1 MFSIYAVTDQGQ
13 RTRSQ
18 LMTVLSQQDGL
29 TRNEIVQASSGTL
42 TYEQVR
48 RQTENLIFERQVYSQ
63 RDDSGQ
69 RRYFIK
75 TRQALGTLCLV
86 PLGLW
91 SVPVVNLTSSDA
103 DDDPIHETTEIHPC
117 PAMADHQAI

>member
-1 MFSIYAVTDQGQ
+1 MFSIYQTTDQGQ
-13 RTRSQ
+13 RTRSH

-29 TRNEIVQASSGTL
+29 TRNEIVQASNGTL

-63 RDDSGQ
+63 RDGSGQ

-75 TRQALGTLCLV
+75 TKQALGTLCLV
-86 PLGLW
+86 VLGLW
-91 SVPVVNLTSSDA
+91 SVPVVNLMSSDI
-103 DDDPIHETTEIHPC
+103 DDDLTNDCLLYTSD
-117 PAMADHQAI
+117 AADE